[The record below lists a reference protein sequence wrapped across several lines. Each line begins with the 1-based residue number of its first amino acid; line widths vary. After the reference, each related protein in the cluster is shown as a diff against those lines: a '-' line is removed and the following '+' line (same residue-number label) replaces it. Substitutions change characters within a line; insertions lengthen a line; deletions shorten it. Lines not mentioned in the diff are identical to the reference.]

1 MQMKTEF
8 DKHSNNQQSFRMIFV
23 LLTFLYHPIFR
34 LYIVMESNLENK
46 NYHIDLFFLFT
57 FASVLAKSGFKTIHE
72 IIVPIN
78 KSIP

>member
-23 LLTFLYHPIFR
+23 LLTFPMFR
-34 LYIVMESNLENK
+34 LYIMMESNLGNK
-46 NYHIDLFFLFT
+46 NYHINLLFLFT

-72 IIVPIN
+72 IIVPTN
-78 KSIP
+78 KSKP